1 MGYTEHHGAMHVFTW
16 TLPYCTYAGMYCQ
29 LRFKEHL
36 SDDNDVE
43 LPEPVPPN
51 KERVE
56 KTLMGQLEVSC
67 GVQMNISHTVC

>member
-16 TLPYCTYAGMYCQ
+16 TLPYCTYVGMYCQ

>member
-1 MGYTEHHGAMHVFTW
+1 MYLPGLFYTAH
-16 TLPYCTYAGMYCQ
+16 YAGMYCQ

>member
-16 TLPYCTYAGMYCQ
+16 TLLYCTYTGMYCQ

-36 SDDNDVE
+36 SVDNDVE

>member
-16 TLPYCTYAGMYCQ
+16 TLLYCTYAGMYCQ
-29 LRFKEHL
+29 LRFKDYL

-51 KERVE
+51 KE
-56 KTLMGQLEVSC
+56 
-67 GVQMNISHTVC
+67 

>member
-1 MGYTEHHGAMHVFTW
+1 MYLPGLFYTAH
-16 TLPYCTYAGMYCQ
+16 YAGMYCQ

-51 KERVE
+51 KEQVE
-56 KTLMGQLEVSC
+56 RPSWDNLRLVVEC
-67 GVQMNISHTVC
+67 R

>member
-16 TLPYCTYAGMYCQ
+16 TLLYCTYAGMYCQ

-51 KERVE
+51 KELVE

-67 GVQMNISHTVC
+67 GVQMNISRTVC